1 MTIGMSGVGACADP
15 LPVRGAADGW
25 KARHSKK
32 NVYIYMLIENL
43 DLNLRNVLVLNRSSS
58 FAVSF
63 QSSEQ
68 EIGCTGFRCEG
79 SDLP

>member
-1 MTIGMSGVGACADP
+1 
-15 LPVRGAADGW
+15 
-25 KARHSKK
+25 
-32 NVYIYMLIENL
+32 MLIENL

-68 EIGCTGFRCEG
+68 EIGCTGLRCEG
-79 SDLP
+79 SDLSLGWILKKRPWLVMSMSGESESGTPGESGTDTVE